1 MSHEALVQLVRS
13 APEMVVDLLR
23 REQTL
28 DLPLHLPTRITAT
41 EFVDLNLAEYRA
53 DVVLV
58 LGDPERPS
66 RVIVVEVQNKI
77 DVRKRRVWPVY
88 VAGLRVRY
96 GCPVLLVVI
105 APDPS
110 VAAWCGESIDL
121 GHGRCVLHPLV
132 IGPEQVP
139 VITEFEV
146 AIRAPELAVLSFA
159 AHGREPGAELIA
171 LAAIEACL
179 HLDNDRNLL
188 YPDFVFAHLGEVA
201 RAALEK
207 IMQMRDYEFQSD
219 LFRKVHA
226 DALRESLAVGMDPGM
241 AAEVA
246 MGVVRGVAEDIS
258 ERAAEVLKALTE
270 GKAEVLLM
278 LLRRKFTKVEA
289 GVEARVLACRDP
301 AKLNVWA
308 ERVLDADS
316 VAAVFS

>member
-1 MSHEALVQLVRS
+1 MSHEALVQLVRC
-13 APEMVVDLLR
+13 APEMVVELLR
-23 REQTL
+23 RERVP
-28 DLPLHLPTRITAT
+28 DLPLHLPTRITAA

-66 RVIVVEVQNKI
+66 QVIVVEVQNKI
-77 DVRKRRVWPVY
+77 DARKRRVWPIY

-105 APDPS
+105 APDPA

-146 AIRAPELAVLSFA
+146 ARRAPELAVLSVA
-159 AHGREPGAELIA
+159 AHGRKPGAELIA
-171 LAAIEACL
+171 LAAIEACRD
-179 HLDNDRNLL
+179 LDNDRNLL
-188 YPDFVFAHLGEVA
+188 YPDFVYAHLGEVA

-207 IMQMRDYEFQSD
+207 FMQLRNHEFQSD
-219 LFRKVHA
+219 LFRKMHA
-226 DALRESLAVGMDPGM
+226 DALRESLAIGMEMGM
-241 AAEVA
+241 AEEVA
-246 MGVVRGVAEDIS
+246 RDVVRGLARDMI
-258 ERAAEVLKALTE
+258 ERAAVIRAMAE
-270 GKAEVLLM
+270 GKADVLLR
-278 LLRRKFTKVEA
+278 LLRRKFTRIDAE
-289 GVEARVLACRDP
+289 VEARVLACRDL
-301 AKLNVWA
+301 ARLDVWA

-316 VAAVFS
+316 VAAVFA